1 MLNYCYSQKLIFFPD
16 GNILYKQYSIKMG
29 QDKQNKSTLI
39 SLEDD
44 AVIDTFMREKLILY
58 EETNTVSLLSFVP
71 APDKVE
77 GNGQILLHIQPISPA
92 LAKDPMLAS
101 PRSQAFSTN
110 HSIVS
115 RVSLRSTNRS
125 DFTSKHELPLVPV
138 SSPISPFHQQPISPL
153 HQQPTSPPHQQPI
166 SPFHQ
171 QPISPFHQQPISP
184 PHQQPISPLH
194 QQPTSPPHQP
204 ISPLHQQPIS
214 LPHQQPISP
223 LPQPTLSS
231 EALTPPA
238 NSTSELNVLFS
249 TATPLQEMATHF
261 TYGPVVRHSTG
272 VMRLSEGVSERE
284 SAFTQNIESEE
295 EWFFQRSAEVK
306 QAVPAVPTGAGKP
319 KPLATI
325 GQALP
330 SDSSS
335 EDDTTP
341 IPADTHESDELFVSS
356 TSESASTPLINRV
369 GWKQLLPMGGN
380 AGKTKSH
387 DAEPREWER
396 KNSVFSAHRSSRGF
410 ESSSDEF
417 LTARVTASD
426 ASLPDDMKR
435 KMRESR
441 SNEHC
446 QYFGCF
452 RMASA
457 AGESQEAMRCSHCFF
472 VFCEEVNSC
481 ARPHA

>member
-138 SSPISPFHQQPISPL
+138 SSPLPQQSISPLPQQPISPL
-153 HQQPTSPPHQQPI
+153 PQQPLPQQP
-166 SPFHQ
+166 
-171 QPISPFHQQPISP
+171 
-184 PHQQPISPLH
+184 L
-194 QQPTSPPHQP
+194 
-204 ISPLHQQPIS
+204 
-214 LPHQQPISP
+214 SP

-330 SDSSS
+330 SDSS

-452 RMASA
+452 RMVNA

>member
-29 QDKQNKSTLI
+29 QDKQNKSNLI

-58 EETNTVSLLSFVP
+58 DETNTVSLLSFVP

-77 GNGQILLHIQPISPA
+77 GNGQILLHIQPIAPA
-92 LAKDPMLAS
+92 LAKDPAALAS

-115 RVSLRSTNRS
+115 RVSLRSANRS
-125 DFTSKHELPLVPV
+125 DFTSKHELPLLPV
-138 SSPISPFHQQPISPL
+138 SSPLPQHPVSPLPQQPLSPL
-153 HQQPTSPPHQQPI
+153 PQQP
-166 SPFHQ
+166 
-171 QPISPFHQQPISP
+171 
-184 PHQQPISPLH
+184 L
-194 QQPTSPPHQP
+194 
-204 ISPLHQQPIS
+204 
-214 LPHQQPISP
+214 SP

-238 NSTSELNVLFS
+238 NSTSELNALFS

-284 SAFTQNIESEE
+284 SAFTQNMESEE

-306 QAVPAVPTGAGKP
+306 PTVPSVPTGAGKP

-341 IPADTHESDELFVSS
+341 IPAETNESDELSVSS
-356 TSESASTPLINRV
+356 TSESTSTPLINRV
-369 GWKQLLPMGGN
+369 GWKRLLPMGGN
-380 AGKTKSH
+380 AGKTKPH
-387 DAEPREWER
+387 DTEPRERER
-396 KNSVFSAHRSSRGF
+396 KNSVFSTHRSSRGF

-452 RMASA
+452 RTVSA

-472 VFCEEVNSC
+472 VFCEEVNHC
-481 ARPHA
+481 ASPHA

>member
-138 SSPISPFHQQPISPL
+138 SSPISPF
-153 HQQPTSPPHQQPI
+153 
-166 SPFHQ
+166 
-171 QPISPFHQQPISP
+171 
-184 PHQQPISPLH
+184 HQQPISPLH

-452 RMASA
+452 RMVSA

>member
-1 MLNYCYSQKLIFFPD
+1 MLSVEGLCHIQTIYHMLNYCYSQKLIFFPD

-138 SSPISPFHQQPISPL
+138 SSPISPF
-153 HQQPTSPPHQQPI
+153 
-166 SPFHQ
+166 
-171 QPISPFHQQPISP
+171 
-184 PHQQPISPLH
+184 HQQPISPLH

-452 RMASA
+452 RMVSA

>member
-138 SSPISPFHQQPISPL
+138 SSPISPL
-153 HQQPTSPPHQQPI
+153 
-166 SPFHQ
+166 
-171 QPISPFHQQPISP
+171 
-184 PHQQPISPLH
+184 
-194 QQPTSPPHQP
+194 
-204 ISPLHQQPIS
+204 
-214 LPHQQPISP
+214 HQQPISP

-452 RMASA
+452 RMVSA

>member
-29 QDKQNKSTLI
+29 QDKQNKSNLI

-58 EETNTVSLLSFVP
+58 DETNTVSLLSFVP

-77 GNGQILLHIQPISPA
+77 GNGQILLHIQPIAPA
-92 LAKDPMLAS
+92 LAKDPAALAS

-115 RVSLRSTNRS
+115 RVSLRSANRS
-125 DFTSKHELPLVPV
+125 DFTSKHELPLLPV
-138 SSPISPFHQQPISPL
+138 SSPLPQQPLSPL
-153 HQQPTSPPHQQPI
+153 PQQP
-166 SPFHQ
+166 
-171 QPISPFHQQPISP
+171 
-184 PHQQPISPLH
+184 L
-194 QQPTSPPHQP
+194 
-204 ISPLHQQPIS
+204 
-214 LPHQQPISP
+214 SP

-238 NSTSELNVLFS
+238 NSTSELNALFS

-284 SAFTQNIESEE
+284 SAFTQNMESEE

-306 QAVPAVPTGAGKP
+306 PTVPSVPTGAGKP

-341 IPADTHESDELFVSS
+341 IPAETNESDELSVSS
-356 TSESASTPLINRV
+356 TSESTSTPLINRV
-369 GWKQLLPMGGN
+369 GWKRLLPMGGN
-380 AGKTKSH
+380 AGKTKPH
-387 DAEPREWER
+387 DTEPRERER
-396 KNSVFSAHRSSRGF
+396 KNSVFSTHRSSRGF

-435 KMRESR
+435 KMQESR

-452 RMASA
+452 RTVSA
-457 AGESQEAMRCSHCFF
+457 AGESQEAMRHCFF
-472 VFCEEVNSC
+472 VFCEEVNHC
-481 ARPHA
+481 ASPHA

>member
-1 MLNYCYSQKLIFFPD
+1 M
-16 GNILYKQYSIKMG
+16 
-29 QDKQNKSTLI
+29 
-39 SLEDD
+39 
-44 AVIDTFMREKLILY
+44 
-58 EETNTVSLLSFVP
+58 
-71 APDKVE
+71 
-77 GNGQILLHIQPISPA
+77 
-92 LAKDPMLAS
+92 
-101 PRSQAFSTN
+101 
-110 HSIVS
+110 
-115 RVSLRSTNRS
+115 
-125 DFTSKHELPLVPV
+125 
-138 SSPISPFHQQPISPL
+138 
-153 HQQPTSPPHQQPI
+153 
-166 SPFHQ
+166 
-171 QPISPFHQQPISP
+171 
-184 PHQQPISPLH
+184 
-194 QQPTSPPHQP
+194 
-204 ISPLHQQPIS
+204 
-214 LPHQQPISP
+214 
-223 LPQPTLSS
+223 
-231 EALTPPA
+231 
-238 NSTSELNVLFS
+238 LFS

-330 SDSSS
+330 SDSS

-452 RMASA
+452 RMVNA

>member
-138 SSPISPFHQQPISPL
+138 SSPISPFHQQPISP
-153 HQQPTSPPHQQPI
+153 
-166 SPFHQ
+166 F
-171 QPISPFHQQPISP
+171 
-184 PHQQPISPLH
+184 
-194 QQPTSPPHQP
+194 
-204 ISPLHQQPIS
+204 
-214 LPHQQPISP
+214 HQQPISP

-452 RMASA
+452 RMVNA

>member
-153 HQQPTSPPHQQPI
+153 HQQPTSPPHQ
-166 SPFHQ
+166 
-171 QPISPFHQQPISP
+171 
-184 PHQQPISPLH
+184 
-194 QQPTSPPHQP
+194 P

-330 SDSSS
+330 SDSS

-452 RMASA
+452 RMVNA

>member
-1 MLNYCYSQKLIFFPD
+1 MLSVEGLCHIQTIYHMLNYCYSQKLIFFPD

-153 HQQPTSPPHQQPI
+153 HQQPTSPPHQPI
-166 SPFHQ
+166 
-171 QPISPFHQQPISP
+171 
-184 PHQQPISPLH
+184 
-194 QQPTSPPHQP
+194 SPPHQP
-204 ISPLHQQPIS
+204 ISPL
-214 LPHQQPISP
+214 HQQPISP

-284 SAFTQNIESEE
+284 SAFTQNMESEE

-306 QAVPAVPTGAGKP
+306 PSVPTGAGKP

-341 IPADTHESDELFVSS
+341 IPADTHESDELSVSS

-452 RMASA
+452 RMVNA

>member
-153 HQQPTSPPHQQPI
+153 HQQPI

-171 QPISPFHQQPISP
+171 HPISP

-194 QQPTSPPHQP
+194 QQPT
-204 ISPLHQQPIS
+204 
-214 LPHQQPISP
+214 SP

-330 SDSSS
+330 SDSS

-452 RMASA
+452 RTVSA

-472 VFCEEVNSC
+472 VFCEEVNHC
-481 ARPHA
+481 ASPHA

>member
-1 MLNYCYSQKLIFFPD
+1 MLSVEGLCHIQTIYHMLNYCYSQKLIFFPD

-153 HQQPTSPPHQQPI
+153 HQQP
-166 SPFHQ
+166 
-171 QPISPFHQQPISP
+171 ISPFHQQPISP
-184 PHQQPISPLH
+184 PHQQPISP
-194 QQPTSPPHQP
+194 
-204 ISPLHQQPIS
+204 
-214 LPHQQPISP
+214 PHQQPISP

-330 SDSSS
+330 SDSS

-356 TSESASTPLINRV
+356 TSESANTPLINRV

-452 RMASA
+452 RMVNA

>member
-138 SSPISPFHQQPISPL
+138 SSPISPF
-153 HQQPTSPPHQQPI
+153 
-166 SPFHQ
+166 
-171 QPISPFHQQPISP
+171 
-184 PHQQPISPLH
+184 HQQPISPLH

>member
-58 EETNTVSLLSFVP
+58 EETNTVSLLFFVP

-138 SSPISPFHQQPISPL
+138 SSPISPFHQ
-153 HQQPTSPPHQQPI
+153 
-166 SPFHQ
+166 
-171 QPISPFHQQPISP
+171 
-184 PHQQPISPLH
+184 
-194 QQPTSPPHQP
+194 QP

-330 SDSSS
+330 SDSS

-452 RMASA
+452 RMVNA

>member
-153 HQQPTSPPHQQPI
+153 HQQP
-166 SPFHQ
+166 
-171 QPISPFHQQPISP
+171 ISPFHQQPISP

-204 ISPLHQQPIS
+204 I
-214 LPHQQPISP
+214 
-223 LPQPTLSS
+223 
-231 EALTPPA
+231 
-238 NSTSELNVLFS
+238 
-249 TATPLQEMATHF
+249 
-261 TYGPVVRHSTG
+261 
-272 VMRLSEGVSERE
+272 
-284 SAFTQNIESEE
+284 
-295 EWFFQRSAEVK
+295 
-306 QAVPAVPTGAGKP
+306 
-319 KPLATI
+319 
-325 GQALP
+325 
-330 SDSSS
+330 
-335 EDDTTP
+335 
-341 IPADTHESDELFVSS
+341 
-356 TSESASTPLINRV
+356 
-369 GWKQLLPMGGN
+369 
-380 AGKTKSH
+380 
-387 DAEPREWER
+387 
-396 KNSVFSAHRSSRGF
+396 
-410 ESSSDEF
+410 
-417 LTARVTASD
+417 
-426 ASLPDDMKR
+426 
-435 KMRESR
+435 
-441 SNEHC
+441 
-446 QYFGCF
+446 
-452 RMASA
+452 
-457 AGESQEAMRCSHCFF
+457 
-472 VFCEEVNSC
+472 
-481 ARPHA
+481 

>member
-138 SSPISPFHQQPISPL
+138 SSPISPFHQQPISP
-153 HQQPTSPPHQQPI
+153 
-166 SPFHQ
+166 FHQ
-171 QPISPFHQQPISP
+171 
-184 PHQQPISPLH
+184 
-194 QQPTSPPHQP
+194 QP

-330 SDSSS
+330 SDSS

-452 RMASA
+452 RMVNA

>member
-58 EETNTVSLLSFVP
+58 EETNTVSLLFFVP

-166 SPFHQ
+166 SP
-171 QPISPFHQQPISP
+171 
-184 PHQQPISPLH
+184 PHQ
-194 QQPTSPPHQP
+194 QP

-330 SDSSS
+330 SDSS

-452 RMASA
+452 RMVNA

>member
-138 SSPISPFHQQPISPL
+138 SS
-153 HQQPTSPPHQQPI
+153 
-166 SPFHQ
+166 
-171 QPISPFHQQPISP
+171 
-184 PHQQPISPLH
+184 
-194 QQPTSPPHQP
+194 P

-452 RMASA
+452 RMVSA

>member
-138 SSPISPFHQQPISPL
+138 SSPISPF
-153 HQQPTSPPHQQPI
+153 
-166 SPFHQ
+166 
-171 QPISPFHQQPISP
+171 
-184 PHQQPISPLH
+184 HQQPISPLH

-452 RMASA
+452 RMVNA

>member
-29 QDKQNKSTLI
+29 QDKQNKSNLI

-58 EETNTVSLLSFVP
+58 DETNMVSLLSFVP

-77 GNGQILLHIQPISPA
+77 GNGQILLHIQPIAPA
-92 LAKDPMLAS
+92 LAKDPAALAS

-115 RVSLRSTNRS
+115 RVSLRSANRS
-125 DFTSKHELPLVPV
+125 DFTSKHELPLLPV
-138 SSPISPFHQQPISPL
+138 SSPLPQHPVSPLPQQPLSPL
-153 HQQPTSPPHQQPI
+153 PQQPLSPLPQQPL
-166 SPFHQ
+166 SPLPQ
-171 QPISPFHQQPISP
+171 QP
-184 PHQQPISPLH
+184 L
-194 QQPTSPPHQP
+194 
-204 ISPLHQQPIS
+204 
-214 LPHQQPISP
+214 SP

-238 NSTSELNVLFS
+238 NSTSELNALFS

-284 SAFTQNIESEE
+284 SAFTQNMESEE

-306 QAVPAVPTGAGKP
+306 PTVPSVPTGAGKP

-341 IPADTHESDELFVSS
+341 IPAETNESDELSVSS
-356 TSESASTPLINRV
+356 TSESTSTPLINRV
-369 GWKQLLPMGGN
+369 GWKRLLPMGGN
-380 AGKTKSH
+380 AGKTKPH
-387 DAEPREWER
+387 DTEPRERER
-396 KNSVFSAHRSSRGF
+396 KNSVFSTHRSSRGF

-435 KMRESR
+435 KMQESR

-452 RMASA
+452 RTVSA

-472 VFCEEVNSC
+472 VFCEEVNHC
-481 ARPHA
+481 ASPHA

>member
-29 QDKQNKSTLI
+29 QDKQNKSNLI

-58 EETNTVSLLSFVP
+58 DETNTVSLLSFVP

-77 GNGQILLHIQPISPA
+77 GNGQILLHIQPIAPA
-92 LAKDPMLAS
+92 LAKDPAALAS

-115 RVSLRSTNRS
+115 RVSLRSANRS
-125 DFTSKHELPLVPV
+125 DFTSKHELPLLPV
-138 SSPISPFHQQPISPL
+138 SSPLPQHPVSPLPQQPLSPL
-153 HQQPTSPPHQQPI
+153 PQQP
-166 SPFHQ
+166 
-171 QPISPFHQQPISP
+171 
-184 PHQQPISPLH
+184 L
-194 QQPTSPPHQP
+194 
-204 ISPLHQQPIS
+204 
-214 LPHQQPISP
+214 SP

-238 NSTSELNVLFS
+238 NSTSELNALFS

-284 SAFTQNIESEE
+284 SAFTQNMESEE

-306 QAVPAVPTGAGKP
+306 PTVPSVPTGAGKP

-341 IPADTHESDELFVSS
+341 IPAETNESDELSVSS
-356 TSESASTPLINRV
+356 TSESTSTPLINRV
-369 GWKQLLPMGGN
+369 GWKRLLPMGGN
-380 AGKTKSH
+380 AGKTKPH
-387 DAEPREWER
+387 DTEPRERER
-396 KNSVFSAHRSSRGF
+396 KSSVFSTHRSSRGF

-435 KMRESR
+435 KKR
-441 SNEHC
+441 
-446 QYFGCF
+446 Q
-452 RMASA
+452 
-457 AGESQEAMRCSHCFF
+457 
-472 VFCEEVNSC
+472 
-481 ARPHA
+481 

>member
-1 MLNYCYSQKLIFFPD
+1 M
-16 GNILYKQYSIKMG
+16 
-29 QDKQNKSTLI
+29 
-39 SLEDD
+39 
-44 AVIDTFMREKLILY
+44 
-58 EETNTVSLLSFVP
+58 
-71 APDKVE
+71 
-77 GNGQILLHIQPISPA
+77 
-92 LAKDPMLAS
+92 
-101 PRSQAFSTN
+101 
-110 HSIVS
+110 
-115 RVSLRSTNRS
+115 
-125 DFTSKHELPLVPV
+125 
-138 SSPISPFHQQPISPL
+138 
-153 HQQPTSPPHQQPI
+153 
-166 SPFHQ
+166 
-171 QPISPFHQQPISP
+171 
-184 PHQQPISPLH
+184 
-194 QQPTSPPHQP
+194 
-204 ISPLHQQPIS
+204 
-214 LPHQQPISP
+214 
-223 LPQPTLSS
+223 
-231 EALTPPA
+231 
-238 NSTSELNVLFS
+238 LFS

-452 RMASA
+452 RMVSA

>member
-1 MLNYCYSQKLIFFPD
+1 MLSVEGLCHIQTIYHMLNYCYSQKLIFFPD

-153 HQQPTSPPHQQPI
+153 P
-166 SPFHQ
+166 
-171 QPISPFHQQPISP
+171 
-184 PHQQPISPLH
+184 QQPISPLH

-452 RMASA
+452 RMVNA

>member
-153 HQQPTSPPHQQPI
+153 HQQP
-166 SPFHQ
+166 
-171 QPISPFHQQPISP
+171 ISP
-184 PHQQPISPLH
+184 P
-194 QQPTSPPHQP
+194 
-204 ISPLHQQPIS
+204 HQQPIS
-214 LPHQQPISP
+214 LPHQQPLSP

-330 SDSSS
+330 SDSS

-452 RMASA
+452 RMVNA